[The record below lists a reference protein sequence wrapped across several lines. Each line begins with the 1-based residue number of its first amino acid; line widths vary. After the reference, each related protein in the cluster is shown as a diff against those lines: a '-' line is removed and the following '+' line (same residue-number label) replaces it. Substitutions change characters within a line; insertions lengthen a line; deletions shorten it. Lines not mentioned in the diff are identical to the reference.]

1 MQVLKIIDETM
12 ADGPGLRTSVYV
24 AGCNHKCPGCHNPE
38 TWEFNQG
45 EYWEPVELA
54 KELIKN
60 PYTNITF
67 SGGDPL
73 YQVGDLTECCKYIK
87 ENSNKNIWVYTG
99 FILEQVIDMP
109 LFKKILPYIDTIV
122 TDPYIESMRDTTLK
136 FRGSSNQRITNIHD
150 IKGYE

>member
-24 AGCNHKCPGCHNPE
+24 AGCSHHCPGCHNPE
-38 TWEFNQG
+38 SWEFNQG
-45 EYWEPVELA
+45 DYWDPVELA

-73 YQVGDLTECCKYIK
+73 YQVSEVLECCKYIK
-87 ENSNKNIWVYTG
+87 QYSSKNIWVYTG
-99 FILEQVIDMP
+99 FSLEQVISMS
-109 LFKKILPYIDTIV
+109 LFNKLLPYIDTIV
-122 TDPYIESMRDTTLK
+122 TDPYIESMRDTNLK
-136 FRGSSNQRITNIHD
+136 FRGSSNQRITNIKD
-150 IKGYE
+150 IENI

>member
-38 TWEFNQG
+38 SWEFNQG
-45 EYWEPVELA
+45 EYWDPVELA

-73 YQVGDLTECCKYIK
+73 YQVGDLAECCKYIK

-99 FILEQVIDMP
+99 FFLEQVLEMP
-109 LFKKILPYIDTIV
+109 LFKKTHTVLCLCSCY
-122 TDPYIESMRDTTLK
+122 
-136 FRGSSNQRITNIHD
+136 F
-150 IKGYE
+150 